1 MSSIVCAIFQQL
13 FIFNIDSI
21 LVEKSP
27 KNPRIL
33 LGSYLLSVWTR
44 MPLMFR
50 DALFIG
56 FCLLEVSLCEM
67 LPEIGDRDIRVDV
80 LRVVWEKICL
90 QIVVI
95 G

>member
-1 MSSIVCAIFQQL
+1 
-13 FIFNIDSI
+13 
-21 LVEKSP
+21 
-27 KNPRIL
+27 
-33 LGSYLLSVWTR
+33 

-67 LPEIGDRDIRVDV
+67 RPEIGDRDIRVDV